1 MCDLLI
7 IFNIWKYLQ
16 DSDGS
21 TILHYLAGKK
31 DGVETARKFLDGLK
45 EKDKLFSGRNFVSLT
60 NNQGQSCVHL
70 AAQAGYLDFL
80 ALLIEN
86 NPELDAADNAGLTAL
101 HMSVLSREEGEGG
114 VGCLS
119 ALLKAGADPDQ
130 TDSRGRSPLFLALTE
145 SHLEAVSCL
154 LAGGADTKTRDS
166 EGKSEVL

>member
-1 MCDLLI
+1 M
-7 IFNIWKYLQ
+7 
-16 DSDGS
+16 
-21 TILHYLAGKK
+21 
-31 DGVETARKFLDGLK
+31 
-45 EKDKLFSGRNFVSLT
+45 SLT

-101 HMSVLSREEGEGG
+101 HLSVLSREGG

-130 TDSRGRSPLFLALTE
+130 TDRRGRSPLFLALTE

-166 EGKSEVL
+166 EGTY

>member
-1 MCDLLI
+1 M
-7 IFNIWKYLQ
+7 
-16 DSDGS
+16 
-21 TILHYLAGKK
+21 
-31 DGVETARKFLDGLK
+31 
-45 EKDKLFSGRNFVSLT
+45 SLT

-101 HMSVLSREEGEGG
+101 HLSVLSREGGEGGEGG

-119 ALLKAGADPDQ
+119 ALLKAGADPDL
-130 TDSRGRSPLFLALTE
+130 TDRRGRSPLFLALTE

-166 EGKSEVL
+166 EGK